1 MKTKKYLCLFYLLT
15 LLCNFNSYAYEI
27 VQEIIRVTPG
37 CEGGVLYSKIE
48 SGKISSMP
56 KNSNVNAENKRPVE
70 SNSEA
75 KREDLIEEKES
86 DKQFLTVIDVRNN

>member
-1 MKTKKYLCLFYLLT
+1 MKTKNYLRIFYLLT

-27 VQEIIRVTPG
+27 VQETITVTPG

-56 KNSNVNAENKRPVE
+56 ENSNLNAEINKPIE

-75 KREDLIEEKES
+75 KEEDLIEKKES
-86 DKQFLTVIDVRNN
+86 KKNFEM